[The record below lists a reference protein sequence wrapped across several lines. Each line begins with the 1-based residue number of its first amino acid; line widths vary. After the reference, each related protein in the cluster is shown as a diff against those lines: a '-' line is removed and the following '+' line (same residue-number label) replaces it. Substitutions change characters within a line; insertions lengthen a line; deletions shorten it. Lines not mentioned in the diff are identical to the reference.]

1 MRRHTQ
7 SKGHEEWRL
16 PPCCSHSPQSC
27 ERGQGR
33 PQGKGKDLGKVNVE
47 LRSDASESH
56 VPIRCFLPSPR
67 GWATAPPTPP
77 TLTAGH
83 TLYFPPGTHRS
94 KNLRTGVPEVFL
106 SWKPTLLCFHL
117 PKATLSKGH
126 KICLTSNTSRAGV
139 RHNLCLETRV
149 PLPTSLVA
157 VHLLRSVNNCL
168 LLCKVELCPQGIF
181 RLKTDIK
188 KSLLF
193 KQGLLGPY
201 KTKSP
206 WLGPKEAIE

>member
-1 MRRHTQ
+1 MLSPFPTRV
-7 SKGHEEWRL
+7 GHR
-16 PPCCSHSPQSC
+16 SPH
-27 ERGQGR
+27 
-33 PQGKGKDLGKVNVE
+33 
-47 LRSDASESH
+47 A
-56 VPIRCFLPSPR
+56 
-67 GWATAPPTPP
+67 P

-181 RLKTDIK
+181 RLKTYK
-188 KSLLF
+188 KESTL
-193 KQGLLGPY
+193 
-201 KTKSP
+201 
-206 WLGPKEAIE
+206 